1 MERLIERLKQ
11 LSKTNDIQIIER
23 PSIYRLTIV
32 QNGKALN
39 LDTDCVGTPNTLRKI
54 IKDLL

>member
-1 MERLIERLKQ
+1 MEGLIKRLKE
-11 LSKTNDIQIIER
+11 LSETKDIQVIEHHA
-23 PSIYRLTIV
+23 IYRITIIR
-32 QNGKALN
+32 NGKALN